1 MSTYDYLKTESTE
14 ERVPKDADI
23 SVAENLRL
31 LQVGDRIDVY
41 SPITE
46 DWTYASVLKASDDW
60 IETIF
65 TDGEVVVFSLDEMP
79 IWKNEGFDIRSAV

>member
-31 LQVGDRIDVY
+31 
-41 SPITE
+41 
-46 DWTYASVLKASDDW
+46 LKASDDW

>member
-31 LQVGDRIDVY
+31 LQVGDRMTFFRNQY
-41 SPITE
+41 PQ
-46 DWTYASVLKASDDW
+46 
-60 IETIF
+60 
-65 TDGEVVVFSLDEMP
+65 
-79 IWKNEGFDIRSAV
+79 